1 MKLFQNTLHALSPE
15 RMALPGALSMRC
27 FRFPRAFAPIVC
39 SAGIAIVLL
48 GSTCRPA
55 LALDEPTRPRQT
67 FSIGENDFLLDGQRL
82 LIRCGELHFARIPRE
97 YWQHR
102 LKMCR
107 AMGLNTVCVYL
118 FWNLHEP
125 KPGEFTWEGIADAP
139 EFCRLAQQEGL
150 KVILRP
156 GPYSCAEW
164 EFGGFP
170 WWLLKKEYLRL
181 RTRDPYYLE
190 RSRRYL
196 KEVGRVLAPLQIN
209 RGGPILMVQV
219 ENEYGSYGSDKE
231 YLGKLRDC
239 LKEAGFDV
247 PLFTCDGP
255 SQLSADTRP
264 DTYCAV
270 NFGSDPAGAFKALR
284 AIRPTG
290 PLMCSEYYP
299 GWFDSWGQPH
309 HTGDAKK
316 IVDELEYML
325 QHNASFSIYMVHG
338 GTSFGLWSGANCP
351 PFSPQT
357 SSYDYDAPISE
368 AGWATP
374 KFHAIRELFA
384 KHLLPG
390 ERIPEPP
397 PPIPV
402 IEIPPFT
409 LTEAAPVFANLGK
422 PRESEHIHPME
433 LFDQGYGCI
442 LYSTTVPAGQKESLR
457 VTELHDW
464 ATVFL
469 DGKRVGVLE
478 RRHSQRSIR
487 LPDRAQPAR
496 LDILVEAMGRV
507 NYGPFMHDRKG
518 ITEKVELFKS
528 GQATRLDH
536 WKVFSLPLDAAMLAG
551 LKFSPAKESSGPAFW
566 RGTFAVERPRDTFL
580 DMRTWGKGVV
590 WLNGRCLGR
599 YWRIG
604 PTQTMYLPGCWLKPG
619 TNEIVVLD
627 LEATEKPVVAGLAKP
642 ILDALRP
649 EPGREVHRK
658 LGQALKLTGI
668 APVKEG
674 AFAPGKEW
682 QEVRF
687 AAPASGR
694 YLCLEA
700 LDSQAADKFTTL
712 AELLALGTD
721 GKPIDRDDRKVIYAD
736 SEEVQGDD
744 GNAES
749 ALDGDDATFWH
760 TEWFSRSPAHPHALV
775 IDFGAERTIAGLRC
789 LPRQDMP
796 NGRIKNYRIYLRSEP
811 FPGL

>member
-1 MKLFQNTLHALSPE
+1 MTHIRSARYSCSVHVFASIVGSVSVAIAVFAAGCRSAVASDETTQPSP
-15 RMALPGALSMRC
+15 
-27 FRFPRAFAPIVC
+27 
-39 SAGIAIVLL
+39 
-48 GSTCRPA
+48 
-55 LALDEPTRPRQT
+55 T
-67 FSIGENDFLLDGQRL
+67 FSIGEHDFLLNGQPF

-97 YWQHR
+97 YWRHR

-125 KPGEFTWEGIADAP
+125 KPGVFTWQGIADAP

-170 WWLLKKEYLRL
+170 WWLLKKGDIRL
-181 RTRDPYYLE
+181 RTQDPYYLE
-190 RSRRYL
+190 RSRLYL
-196 KEVGRVLAPLQIN
+196 HEVGRVLAPLQVT

-219 ENEYGSYGSDKE
+219 ENEYGSYGDDKQ
-231 YLGKLRDC
+231 YLGKLRDY
-239 LKEAGFDV
+239 LQQGGFEV

-255 SQLSADTRP
+255 SQLTADTRR
-264 DTYCAV
+264 DTFCAV
-270 NFGSDPAGAFKALR
+270 NFGGDPAGAFKALR
-284 AIRPTG
+284 AIRPSG

-309 HTGDAKK
+309 HTGDVRK
-316 IVDELEYML
+316 IVGELEYML
-325 QHNASFSIYMVHG
+325 RHNASFSIYMVHG

-374 KFHAIRELFA
+374 KFHALRELLA

-390 ERIPEPP
+390 EQIPQPP

-402 IEIPPFT
+402 IEIPPFL
-409 LTEAAPVFANLGK
+409 LTEAAPVLTNLGK
-422 PRESEHIHPME
+422 PRASKDIHPFE
-433 LFDQGYGCI
+433 FYDQGYGCAV
-442 LYSTTVPAGQKESLR
+442 YSIIVPAGRRESLR

-464 ATVFL
+464 AVVFL
-469 DGKRVGVLE
+469 DGQRVGTLD
-478 RRHSQRSIR
+478 RRHHGRPLR
-487 LPDRAQPAR
+487 LPDRQKPAT

-518 ITEKVELFKS
+518 ITEKVELIDA

-536 WKVFSLPLDAAMLAG
+536 WKVFSLPLDAAMLAR
-551 LKFSPAKESSGPAFW
+551 LKFSPTTDAPGPAFW
-566 RGTFAVERPRDTFL
+566 RGTFVVERPGDTFL
-580 DMRTWGKGVV
+580 DMRAWGKGVA
-590 WLNGRCLGR
+590 WINGHCLGR

-619 TNEIVVLD
+619 TNEIVVLN
-627 LEATEKPVVAGLAKP
+627 LESTEKPVAAGLAKP
-642 ILDALRP
+642 ILDQLRP
-649 EPGREVHRK
+649 EPGRETHRRA
-658 LGQALKLTGI
+658 GQALKLAGVV
-668 APVKEG
+668 PLREG
-674 AFAPGKEW
+674 TFAAGNQW

-687 AAPASGR
+687 AQSAVGR

-700 LDSQAADKFTTL
+700 LDSQPGDKFTTL
-712 AELLALGTD
+712 AELQAFVAD
-721 GKPIDRDDRKVIYAD
+721 GKPIARDDWKVVYAD
-736 SEEVQGDD
+736 SEEMQGDD
-744 GNAES
+744 GNAENV
-749 ALDGDDATFWH
+749 LDGDDSTFWH
-760 TEWFSRSPAHPHALV
+760 SEWVDRSPAHPHALV
-775 IDFGAERTIAGLRC
+775 IDFGGNQTIVGVRC

-796 NGRIKNYRIYLRSEP
+796 NGRIKHYRIYLRTEP
-811 FPGL
+811 FPGLH

>member
-1 MKLFQNTLHALSPE
+1 MTGIRSTRYSCSVHVFASIV
-15 RMALPGALSMRC
+15 GAVSVAVAMFGAGC
-27 FRFPRAFAPIVC
+27 Q
-39 SAGIAIVLL
+39 SAVA
-48 GSTCRPA
+48 S
-55 LALDEPTRPRQT
+55 DETTQPSRT
-67 FSIGENDFLLDGQRL
+67 FSIGENDFLLNGQPF

-97 YWQHR
+97 YWRHR

-125 KPGEFTWEGIADAP
+125 QPGEFTWKGIADAP

-170 WWLLKKEYLRL
+170 WWLLKKGDIRL

-196 KEVGRVLAPLQIN
+196 REVGRVLAPLQVT

-219 ENEYGSYGSDKE
+219 ENEYGSYGDNKQ
-231 YLGKLRDC
+231 YLGKLRDY
-239 LKEAGFDV
+239 LRQGGFEV

-255 SQLSADTRP
+255 SQLRTDTRR
-264 DTYCAV
+264 DTFCAV
-270 NFGSDPAGAFKALR
+270 NFGGDPAGAFKALR

-309 HTGDAKK
+309 HSGDVRKITG
-316 IVDELEYML
+316 ELEYML
-325 QHNASFSIYMVHG
+325 RHNASFSIYMVHG

-374 KFHAIRELFA
+374 KFHALRALFA

-390 ERIPEPP
+390 EQIPQPP

-402 IEIPPFT
+402 IEIPPFL
-409 LTEAAPVFANLGK
+409 LTEASPVRANLGE
-422 PRESEHIHPME
+422 PRESKNIHPFE
-433 LFDQGYGCI
+433 FYDQGYGCAV
-442 LYSTTVPAGQKESLR
+442 YSTTVPAGRQESLR

-464 ATVFL
+464 AAVFL
-469 DGKRVGVLE
+469 DGKRIGTLD
-478 RRHSQRSIR
+478 RRHGRRPLR
-487 LPDRAQPAR
+487 LPNRQEPAR

-507 NYGPFMHDRKG
+507 NYGPFMHDNKG
-518 ITEKVELFKS
+518 ITEKVELIDA

-536 WKVFSLPLDAAMLAG
+536 WKVFSLPLDAAMLAR
-551 LKFSPAKESSGPAFW
+551 LKFSPATDASGPAFW
-566 RGTFAVERPRDTFL
+566 RGTFVVERPGDTFL
-580 DMRTWGKGVV
+580 DMRAWGKGVA
-590 WLNGRCLGR
+590 WINGHGLGR

-619 TNEIVVLD
+619 TNEIVVLN
-627 LEATEKPVVAGLAKP
+627 LESTDKPVAAGLAKP
-642 ILDALRP
+642 ILDQLRP
-649 EPGREVHRK
+649 EPGREAHRRA
-658 LGQALKLTGI
+658 GQTLKLAGLV
-668 APVKEG
+668 PLKEG
-674 AFAPGKEW
+674 TFAAGNQW
-682 QEVRF
+682 QELRF
-687 AAPASGR
+687 GQPAVGR

-700 LDSQAADKFTTL
+700 LDSQPGDKFTTL
-712 AELLALGTD
+712 AELQALAAD
-721 GKPIDRDDRKVIYAD
+721 GKPIARDDWKVVYAD
-736 SEEVQGDD
+736 SEEMQGDD
-744 GNAES
+744 GNAEN
-749 ALDGDDATFWH
+749 ALDGDDSTFWH
-760 TEWFSRSPAHPHALV
+760 SEWVDRSPAHPHALV
-775 IDFGAERTIAGLRC
+775 IDFGSNQTIAGVRC

-796 NGRIKNYRIYLRSEP
+796 NGRIKNYRIYLRTEP
-811 FPGL
+811 FPDL